1 MFLSI
6 LFHPFLSLYIN
17 VESLFTALAFYSL
30 DLRLQEPGSPYIS
43 QT

>member
-6 LFHPFLSLYIN
+6 LFHPFPSLYIN
-17 VESLFTALAFYSL
+17 VGILFTAPELYRL
-30 DLRLQEPGSPYIS
+30 DLRLQELVSPYIS